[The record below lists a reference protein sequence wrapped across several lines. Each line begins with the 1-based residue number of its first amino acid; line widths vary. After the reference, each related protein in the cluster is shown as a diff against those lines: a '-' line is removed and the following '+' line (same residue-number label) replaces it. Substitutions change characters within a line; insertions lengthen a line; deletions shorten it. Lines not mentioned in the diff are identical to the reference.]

1 MMIITQKAIPRRTVL
16 KGVGATLALP
26 FLDAM
31 VPAFAQAPAVAKAPN
46 RLSVVYLPNGIMMND
61 WTPEKDGADY
71 QFKRILEPLAPF
83 KEKMLIISGLTLDPA
98 RARQGE
104 NGGDHARG
112 GTAYLT
118 GVHPKKTE
126 GADTLAA
133 VTMDQIAARELGKQ
147 TQFGS
152 LEMCVDTPELLG
164 QCEAGYTCAYMNTI
178 SWRTPTTPMPME
190 NRPRQVFERLF
201 GDSDSTDPAIR
212 LRRIKQDKSILDSVT
227 EKAGQLRVKVG
238 AADSAKLDEYLDA
251 VRDVERRV
259 QTAEA
264 QSGRE
269 LPKVERP
276 VGIPDTFTDHA
287 KLMFDLQVL
296 ALQTDLTRVLTFMMG
311 REFTFRTFPEI
322 GIPDGYHT
330 LTHHQY
336 RPDRMEKVTAIQTY
350 HARHFAYYLDK
361 LNKVKDGD
369 GTLLDHM
376 TVLYG
381 GGISDGNSHLHDNLP
396 TVLVGGAS
404 GQWKGGRHVRYPKDT
419 PLSNLLL
426 TMLDTVGV
434 NEKVL
439 GDSNGRV
446 DLRKV

>member
-1 MMIITQKAIPRRTVL
+1 MMIITQKAIPRRTLL
-16 KGVGATLALP
+16 KGAGATLALP

-31 VPAFAQAPAVAKAPN
+31 VPAFSRAQTVAKAPN
-46 RLSVVYLPNGIMMND
+46 RLSVVYLPNGVMMNS
-61 WTPEKDGADY
+61 WTPDKEGADY
-71 QFKRILEPLAPF
+71 EFKRILEPLAPF

-98 RARQGE
+98 RAQQGE

-126 GADTLAA
+126 GADTEAA
-133 VTMDQIAARELGKQ
+133 VTMDQIAAKELGKQ
-147 TQFGS
+147 TQFAS

-178 SWRTPTTPMPME
+178 SWRTPSTPMPME

-201 GDSDSTDPAIR
+201 GDSESTDPAVR

-227 EKAGQLRVKVG
+227 EKANQLRVKVG
-238 AADSAKLDEYLDA
+238 AGDSAKINEYLDA

-259 QTAEA
+259 QRAEA
-264 QSGRE
+264 QSDRE
-269 LPKVERP
+269 LPTFERP

-296 ALQTDLTRVLTFMMG
+296 ALQTDLTRVVTFMMG

-322 GIPDGYHT
+322 GIPEGYHT

-336 RPDRMEKVTAIQTY
+336 QPDKMEKVIAIQTY

-361 LNKVKDGD
+361 LSKTKDGD
-369 GTLLDHM
+369 GSLLDHM

-381 GGISDGNSHLHDNLP
+381 GGISDGNSHLHDNLA

-434 NEKVL
+434 HQGKH
-439 GDSNGRV
+439 GDSTGHLN
-446 DLRKV
+446 LRSA

>member
-1 MMIITQKAIPRRTVL
+1 MMIITQKAIPRRTLL

-46 RLSVVYLPNGIMMND
+46 RLSVAYLPNGTMMNE
-61 WTPEKDGADY
+61 WTPEKEGADFA
-71 QFKRILEPLAPF
+71 FKRILEPLAPF
-83 KEKMLIISGLTLDPA
+83 KDKMLIISGLTLDPA
-98 RARQGE
+98 RAQQGE

-126 GADTLAA
+126 GADTEAGI
-133 VTMDQIAARELGKQ
+133 TMDQIAAKELGKQ

-178 SWRTPTTPMPME
+178 SWRTPSTPMPME

-201 GDSDSTDPAIR
+201 GDSDSTDPAVR

-227 EKAGQLRVKVG
+227 EKATQLRAKVG
-238 AADSAKLDEYLDA
+238 AADSAKINEYLDA

-276 VGIPDTFTDHA
+276 VGIPDTYTDHA

-296 ALQTDLTRVLTFMMG
+296 ALQTDLTRVVTFMMS
-311 REFTFRTFPEI
+311 REFTFRPFPEI
-322 GIPDGYHT
+322 GIPEGYHT

-336 RPDRMEKVTAIQTY
+336 RPDRMEKVVQIQTY
-350 HARHFAYYLDK
+350 YAKHFAYYLDK
-361 LNKVKDGD
+361 LSKTKDGD
-369 GTLLDHM
+369 GSLLDHM

-381 GGISDGNSHLHDNLP
+381 GGISDGNSHLHDNLA

-434 NEKVL
+434 RQGKL
-439 GDSNGRV
+439 GDSNGHL
-446 DLRKV
+446 DLRSA